1 MILSDR
7 VARVLQNFNFHA
19 ATSTTRGVSLI
30 DRLQDDYQKTL
41 KGT

>member
-7 VARVLQNFNFHA
+7 VARVLRNFNFHA
-19 ATSTTRGVSLI
+19 ATSTRDVSLI
-30 DRLQDDYQKTL
+30 GRLRDDYQKTL